1 MRGQI
6 RKRGKS
12 WAVIVYLG
20 RDPATGKER
29 RKWYTYRTQRE
40 AEVHLAQLVVQVAS
54 GGCVPPS
61 RLLTRDFL
69 SRWLDDYAAGAV
81 TGRTL
86 ENYRGMVRKHLVPT
100 LGHIPLARLSAQAIQ
115 GHLSAK
121 LRAETLSPTSIAYQ
135 FGILREALRHAVRWG
150 LLVRNPTDFVE
161 PPRRARREM
170 HVLDEEQSRL
180 FLAEARR
187 TSPYYLLYLTAVLTG
202 MRQGELLGLRW
213 GDIDLA
219 LAEVSVQ
226 RNLSRIGP
234 ITTFREPKTERG
246 RRVVALPPLLVET
259 LRAARG
265 TARDDHL
272 VFCQADARPLHG
284 HNITQRDLRAVC
296 RRAGVLRIR
305 FHDLRH
311 CHATHLLRA
320 GVHPKVVQERLGHS
334 TPAVTLGI
342 YSHVL
347 RGMQEAAARSVEARL
362 PGSADPDGSRRW
374 QNGWCA
380 SRTPSGEP

>member
-6 RKRGKS
+6 RKRGTS

-20 RDPATGKER
+20 RDPTTGKER
-29 RKWYTYRTQRE
+29 RKWYTHRTLRE
-40 AEVHLAQLVVQVAS
+40 AEMHLAQLLVQVAS
-54 GGCVPPS
+54 GGGVPPS

-81 TGRTL
+81 TERTL
-86 ENYRGMVRKHLVPT
+86 QNYRGMVRKHLVPA
-100 LGHIPLARLSAQAIQ
+100 LGHIPLARLSAQTIQ
-115 GHLSAK
+115 GYLSTT
-121 LRAETLSPTSIAYQ
+121 LRAATLSPTSIAYQ
-135 FGILREALRHAVRWG
+135 FGILREALHHAVRWG
-150 LLVRNPTDFVE
+150 LVVRNPTDFVE

-170 HVLDEEQSRL
+170 RVLDEEQSRL

-187 TSPYYLLYLTAVLTG
+187 TSPYHLLYLTAMLTG

-213 GDIDLA
+213 GDLDLA

-226 RNLSRIGP
+226 RSLSRVGRIV
-234 ITTFREPKTERG
+234 TFREPKTERG
-246 RRVVALPPLLVET
+246 RRVVALSPLLVDT

-265 TARDDHL
+265 TAHDDHL
-272 VFCQADARPLHG
+272 VFCQADGRPLHG

-296 RRAGVLRIR
+296 RRAGVPRIR

-320 GVHPKVVQERLGHS
+320 GVHPKIVQERLGHS

-362 PGSADPDGSRRW
+362 LGSADPDGSRR
-374 QNGWCA
+374 
-380 SRTPSGEP
+380 